1 MHVFVRKISCS
12 KILEAVEVNL
22 ICDWMKDFLEALNEP
37 QREGVINT
45 EGPCMLIAGA
55 GSGKTR
61 VLTFRIV
68 QLIHNQGVDP
78 FNIMA
83 LTFTN
88 KAAKEMRDRI
98 EFIAGSDARN
108 VWMGTFH
115 SVFARILRSE
125 AGRLGYP
132 SNFTIYDTDDSR
144 SLIRSIVK
152 EMGLDDAQYKAST
165 VHNRISAA
173 KNRLISW
180 QDYAKNPLLT
190 EDDASNMRPELANIY
205 KKYAERCYKS
215 GAMDFDDLLFNTDKL
230 FKEHLDV
237 LNKYQHR
244 IRYVLVDEFQD
255 TNLCQYEII
264 RKLAAVHRNICVVGD
279 DAQSIYA
286 FRGADIS
293 NILNF
298 EKDYPDLRIIKLEQN
313 YRSTKN
319 IVDAANS
326 VIAKNK
332 AQLPKNV
339 WTANEDGQLVELI
352 KAVSDNEEGKLVASS
367 IFEEKMQQQLKFSDF
382 VILYRTNSQ
391 SRAIEEAL
399 RRMNI
404 KYKVVGGLSFY
415 QRKEIKDLLAY
426 LRFSLNQQDE
436 ASFRRI
442 INLPKRGIGDSTVD
456 KIIVAANDHAITIW
470 EVLQNASR
478 FLGGRASHPIE
489 DFVAMIRRFQ
499 IELQSR
505 DAYEAAADIAK
516 SSGLLRELFE
526 DKTVEGLS
534 RYENV
539 QELLNAIKEYV
550 DDPEKEDKSLG
561 AFLQEVSLVT
571 SQDEDKDKDPEKVT
585 LMTIH
590 MAKGLEFKYV
600 YIVGMEEDLFPSQMM
615 LSSRSEL
622 EEERRLFYV
631 AITRAQKRLFLSY
644 ALTRYRYGRLKNCE
658 PSRFLDDVDARYIR
672 VSTKFGGGLDS
683 LAPNPDFAK
692 SFVTGMRKTVSS
704 QPVVKSST
712 YKPPVNFEPS
722 DTAGLRE
729 GMKVEH
735 PKFGFG
741 TVVKMD
747 ESGADRKAKI
757 NFNDFGEKTLLLSFA
772 KLRIHEN

>member
-1 MHVFVRKISCS
+1 MSDYLDTLNPPQ
-12 KILEAVEVNL
+12 LEAV
-22 ICDWMKDFLEALNEP
+22 
-37 QREGVINT
+37 INNQ
-45 EGPCMLIAGA
+45 GPCMLIAGA

-61 VLTFRIV
+61 VLTYRIA
-68 QLIHNQGVDP
+68 QLIQSQGVDP

-88 KAAKEMRDRI
+88 KAAKEMRERI
-98 EFIAGSDARN
+98 EKVVGKDARN
-108 VWMGTFH
+108 LWTGTFH
-115 SVFARILRSE
+115 SVFARILRAE
-125 AGRLGYP
+125 AHHIGYTN
-132 SNFTIYDTDDSR
+132 NFTIYDTDDSK
-144 SLIRSIVK
+144 SLVKSIIK
-152 EMGLDDAQYKAST
+152 EMGLDETQYKAN
-165 VHNRISAA
+165 VVFNRISSS
-173 KNRLISW
+173 KNKLISW
-180 QDYAKNPLLT
+180 QEYLNNPLMIA
-190 EDDASNMRPELANIY
+190 DDTANMRPDIGKIY
-205 KKYAERCYKS
+205 RNYALRCFKS

-230 FKEHLDV
+230 FKEHLEV

-244 IRYVLVDEFQD
+244 FHYVLVDEFQD
-255 TNLCQYEII
+255 TNLCQYFII
-264 RKLAAVHRNICVVGD
+264 RKLAAVKQNVCVVGD

-313 YRSTKN
+313 YRSTKA
-319 IVDAANS
+319 IVHVANS

-332 AQLPKNV
+332 AQIPKNV
-339 WTANEDGQLVELI
+339 WTANEDGDLIELI
-352 KAVSDNEEGKLVASS
+352 KAVSDNEEGRLVASS
-367 IFEEKMQQQLKFSDF
+367 IFEEKMQHQYKFSDF
-382 VILYRTNSQ
+382 AILYRTNSQ

-456 KIIVAANDHAITIW
+456 KIVVAANDHAISIW
-470 EVLQNASR
+470 EVLQNASS
-478 FLGGRASHPIE
+478 FLGGRASNPIE
-489 DFVAMIRRFQ
+489 DFVAMIKRFGVDIQ
-499 IELQSR
+499 NK
-505 DAYEAAADIAK
+505 DAYEASSDIAK
-516 SSGLLRELFE
+516 SSGLLRDLYE
-526 DKTVEGLS
+526 DKTIEGLS

-571 SQDEDKDKDPEKVT
+571 GADDNKDNDPDKVT

-590 MAKGLEFKYV
+590 MAKGLEFKNV
-600 YIVGMEEDLFPSQMM
+600 YIVGLEEDLFPSQMM
-615 LSSRSEL
+615 LSSRAEL

-631 AITRAQKRLFLSY
+631 AITRAEKKLFISY
-644 ALTRYRYGRLKNCE
+644 ALTRYRFGRLKNCE
-658 PSRFLDDVDARYIR
+658 PSRFLDDVDTKFLKT
-672 VSTKFGGGLDS
+672 STKFGGIDS
-683 LAPNPDFAK
+683 IAPNSNFAK
-692 SFVTGMRKTVSS
+692 TFVSGIKKSVSS
-704 QPVVKSST
+704 QPVVRPTLYKVSSDF
-712 YKPPVNFEPS
+712 VPS
-722 DTAGLRE
+722 DTSSLQV

-741 TVVKMD
+741 TVAKM
-747 ESGADRKAKI
+747 EQIGAERKAMI
-757 NFNDFGEKTLLLSFA
+757 SFNDFGEKTLLLSFA
-772 KLRIHEN
+772 KLKIHF

>member
-1 MHVFVRKISCS
+1 MTDY
-12 KILEAVEVNL
+12 L
-22 ICDWMKDFLEALNEP
+22 DTLNEP
-37 QREGVINT
+37 QREAVLNT

-61 VLTFRIV
+61 VLTFRIAH
-68 QLIHNQGVDP
+68 LIQNKGVDA

-98 EFIAGSDARN
+98 ESVVGSEAKN
-108 VWMGTFH
+108 LWMGTFH
-115 SVFARILRSE
+115 SVFARLLRSE
-125 AGRLGYP
+125 AQHIGYP
-132 SNFTIYDTDDSR
+132 NNFTIYDTDDSK
-144 SLIRSIVK
+144 SLLRSIIK
-152 EMGLDDAQYKAST
+152 EMGLDDTQYKVNT
-165 VHNRISAA
+165 VYNRISAA

-180 QDYAKNPLLT
+180 QDYLANPILLG
-190 EDDASNMRPELANIY
+190 DDASNMRPEIGNIY
-205 KKYAERCYKS
+205 KSYALRCFKS
-215 GAMDFDDLLFNTDKL
+215 GAMDFDDILFNTDKL
-230 FKEHLDV
+230 FKEHLEV
-237 LNKYQHR
+237 LNKYQQR
-244 IRYVLVDEFQD
+244 FRYALVDEFQD
-255 TNLCQYEII
+255 TNLCQYQIV
-264 RKLAAVHRNICVVGD
+264 RKLSWVNQNICVVGD

-313 YRSTKN
+313 YRSTKT
-319 IVDAANS
+319 IVEAANS

-339 WTANEDGQLVELI
+339 WTENEEGNPVELI

-391 SRAIEEAL
+391 SRAIEESL
-399 RRMNI
+399 RRLNI

-442 INLPKRGIGDSTVD
+442 INLPKRGIGDSTID
-456 KIIVAANDHAITIW
+456 KIVVAANDHAISIW
-470 EVLQNASR
+470 DVIQNAGS
-478 FLGGRASHPIE
+478 FLGGRAAGPIE
-489 DFVAMIRRFQ
+489 DFVNMIRRFT
-499 IELQSR
+499 IEIQR
-505 DAYEAAADIAK
+505 KDAYEASSDIAK
-516 SSGLLRELFE
+516 ASGLLRELYE

-571 SQDEDKDKDPEKVT
+571 SQDNDKDNDPDKVT

-600 YIVGMEEDLFPSQMM
+600 YIVGLEEDLFPSQMM

-631 AITRAQKRLFLSY
+631 AITRAKARLFLSY
-644 ALTRYRYGRLKNCE
+644 ALTRYRFGRLKNCE
-658 PSRFLDDVDARYIR
+658 PSRFLDDIDARYIK
-672 VSTKFGGGLDS
+672 VSTKFAGMDS
-683 LAPNPDFAK
+683 VAPNPNFAK
-692 SFVTGMRKTVSS
+692 SFISGMKKTISS
-704 QPVVKSST
+704 QPVAKPT
-712 YKPPVNFEPS
+712 AYKAPADFAPS
-722 DTAGLRE
+722 DTSKLQE

-741 TVVKMD
+741 TVLQMD
-747 ESGADRKAKI
+747 ISGADRKAKI
-757 NFNDFGEKTLLLSFA
+757 NFTDIGEKTLLLSFA
-772 KLRIHEN
+772 KIRIVEN